1 MPEQPGA
8 QPPPL
13 TFEVLQTGHTRQT
26 FLSVPHCSRPLGEM
40 TQLFLIPPL
49 IPLPGGRRNLHQID
63 LRCCAHLLGMGV
75 V

>member
-1 MPEQPGA
+1 MGG
-8 QPPPL
+8 
-13 TFEVLQTGHTRQT
+13 LQKTKAEGYS
-26 FLSVPHCSRPLGEM
+26 LSCSRPLGEM

-49 IPLPGGRRNLHQID
+49 ISLPGGRRNLHQID